1 MSQKWTTIESPV
13 GELLIRSRDGAVTAI
28 EFSPFE
34 LPADGRDD
42 TEPVLRAARDQL
54 RAYFEGTRTEFDLPM
69 EPAGTEFQRKVWRA
83 LCTIPYGKTASYGEI
98 AGTLGLRP
106 GASRAVGTANGAN
119 PIPIVVPCHRVI
131 GSDGSLTGYG
141 GGLDRKQILLR
152 LEAPALF

>member
-1 MSQKWTTIESPV
+1 MSQTWTTMDSPV

-34 LPADGRDD
+34 TPAEGRDD
-42 TEPVLRAARDQL
+42 AQPVLRAARDQL
-54 RAYFEGTRTEFDLPM
+54 ADYFEGTRTEFDLPV
-69 EPAGTEFQRKVWRA
+69 EPAGTAFQRRVWEELR
-83 LCTIPYGKTASYGEI
+83 TIPYGKTASYGEI
-98 AGTLGLRP
+98 AASLGLKP

-131 GSDGSLTGYG
+131 GADGSLTGYG
-141 GGLDRKQILLR
+141 GGLDRKQMLLQ

>member
-1 MSQKWTTIESPV
+1 MTQKWTTMDSPV
-13 GELLIRSRDGAVTAI
+13 GELLIRSHDGAVTAI

-34 LPADGRDD
+34 VPVDGRDD
-42 TEPVLRAARDQL
+42 ADPVLRATREQL
-54 RAYFEGTRTEFDLPM
+54 RAYFEGARTEFDLPM
-69 EPAGTEFQRKVWRA
+69 EPAGTEFQRKVWQA
-83 LCTIPYGKTASYGEI
+83 LCTIPYGKTASYGEV
-98 AGTLGLRP
+98 AASLGLKP

-131 GSDGSLTGYG
+131 GADGRLTGYG